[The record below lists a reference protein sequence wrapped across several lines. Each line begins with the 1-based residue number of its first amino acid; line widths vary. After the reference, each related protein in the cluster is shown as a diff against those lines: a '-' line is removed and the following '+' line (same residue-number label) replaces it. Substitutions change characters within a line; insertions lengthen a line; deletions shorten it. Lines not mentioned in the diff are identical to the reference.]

1 MKKTKIL
8 GILLS
13 VLLAV
18 SFAACAKTDNAPQ
31 GASSTGSVDGVLKS
45 YASGTLVVT
54 RGDNSELAFD
64 LSKATV
70 SCKNM
75 LSGDKL
81 TILYDGTIEGTDTS
95 GVTVTEIKDNGSA
108 APKEQTM
115 VGTVRNLTQHSLTL
129 KEPDGTEYSFNT
141 AGVRQAYKNGI
152 ENGNWV
158 QVKYVGEINGTDATG
173 VKVLE
178 IVDNDENIKKAQEPA
193 KVEIKAADEKVWA
206 TDTVH
211 VRESYTTDSNV
222 LGDLAP
228 GNEITRTGV
237 CDNGW
242 SRVNYNGKDAF
253 VYSQYLTTTQPASPS
268 APAPAK
274 PQPSPSQPAQP
285 SAQPTPKPT
294 PAPTPAP
301 APDPTPAPT
310 PEPTTAP
317 TPEPT
322 PEPTPA
328 PAPDPT
334 PEPTPEPEVK
344 TLTGYVVSYADGELV
359 VFANGADYPLNVTDA
374 QHSYVSGILTGNEVT
389 VTYTGDLQAYESVVV
404 LSVSDSELNAG
415 DRSVITGVIASASM
429 NTLDL
434 TTDDNTEI
442 MFETMNAEVNSQ
454 NYQVGARVSVTLDLS
469 QSVDTSNIFHALK
482 VDDAQ

>member
-8 GILLS
+8 GILLC

-18 SFAACAKTDNAPQ
+18 SFTACAKTDSAQQ

-54 RGDNSELAFD
+54 RNDGSELAFD

-70 SCKNM
+70 SCTNM
-75 LSGDKL
+75 LSGDKV

-95 GVTVTEIKDNGSA
+95 GVTVTEIKDKGSA

-141 AGVRQAYKNGI
+141 AGARQAYKNGI

-173 VKVLE
+173 VRVLE

-237 CDNGW
+237 CENGW

-268 APAPAK
+268 SPAPAK

-294 PAPTPAP
+294 PVPRRRQHRRQSRHRPRHQSQRQHRHQSQHQSQHQNRRQSPLPSLRSRPSPA
-301 APDPTPAPT
+301 
-310 PEPTTAP
+310 
-317 TPEPT
+317 
-322 PEPTPA
+322 
-328 PAPDPT
+328 
-334 PEPTPEPEVK
+334 
-344 TLTGYVVSYADGELV
+344 
-359 VFANGADYPLNVTDA
+359 
-374 QHSYVSGILTGNEVT
+374 
-389 VTYTGDLQAYESVVV
+389 
-404 LSVSDSELNAG
+404 
-415 DRSVITGVIASASM
+415 M
-429 NTLDL
+429 W
-434 TTDDNTEI
+434 
-442 MFETMNAEVNSQ
+442 
-454 NYQVGARVSVTLDLS
+454 
-469 QSVDTSNIFHALK
+469 
-482 VDDAQ
+482 

>member
-8 GILLS
+8 GILLC

-18 SFAACAKTDNAPQ
+18 SFTACAKTDNAQQ

-54 RGDNSELAFD
+54 RNDGSELAFD

-75 LSGDKL
+75 LSGDKV

-95 GVTVTEIKDNGSA
+95 GVTVTEIKDKGSA

-141 AGVRQAYKNGI
+141 AGARQAYKNGI

-173 VKVLE
+173 VRVLE

-206 TDTVH
+206 SDTVH

-237 CDNGW
+237 CENGW

-268 APAPAK
+268 SPAPAK

-294 PAPTPAP
+294 PVPTPAP
-301 APDPTPAPT
+301 APTPEPTPAPT
-310 PEPTTAP
+310 PEPT
-317 TPEPT
+317 
-322 PEPTPA
+322 PA
-328 PAPDPT
+328 PT

-359 VFANGADYPLNVTDA
+359 IFANGADYPLNVTDA

>member
-8 GILLS
+8 GILLC

-18 SFAACAKTDNAPQ
+18 SFTACAKTDNAQQ

-54 RGDNSELAFD
+54 RNDGSELAFD
-64 LSKATV
+64 LTKATV

-75 LSGDKL
+75 LSGDKV

-95 GVTVTEIKDNGSA
+95 GVTVTEIKDKGSA

-141 AGVRQAYKNGI
+141 AGARQAYKNGI

-173 VKVLE
+173 VRVLE

-206 TDTVH
+206 SDTVH

-237 CDNGW
+237 CENGW

-268 APAPAK
+268 SPAPAK

-294 PAPTPAP
+294 PVPTPA
-301 APDPTPAPT
+301 PAPT
-310 PEPTTAP
+310 PEPTPAP

-328 PAPDPT
+328 PT
-334 PEPTPEPEVK
+334 PEPTP
-344 TLTGYVVSYADGELV
+344 
-359 VFANGADYPLNVTDA
+359 
-374 QHSYVSGILTGNEVT
+374 
-389 VTYTGDLQAYESVVV
+389 
-404 LSVSDSELNAG
+404 
-415 DRSVITGVIASASM
+415 
-429 NTLDL
+429 
-434 TTDDNTEI
+434 
-442 MFETMNAEVNSQ
+442 
-454 NYQVGARVSVTLDLS
+454 
-469 QSVDTSNIFHALK
+469 
-482 VDDAQ
+482 

>member
-18 SFAACAKTDNAPQ
+18 SFTACAKIDNAPQ
-31 GASSTGSVDGVLKS
+31 GTAGTGSVDGVLKS
-45 YASGTLVVT
+45 YSSGVLVMT
-54 RGDNSELAFD
+54 RGDKSELTFD

-75 LSGDKL
+75 LSGDSI
-81 TILYDGTIEGTDTS
+81 TVLYDGAIEGTDTS

-115 VGTVRNLTQHSLTL
+115 VGTVQNLTQHSLTL
-129 KEPDGTEYSFNT
+129 KEPDGSEYTFTT
-141 AGVRQAYKNGI
+141 AGAKQVYKNGI

-158 QVKYVGEINGTDATG
+158 QVKYVGELSGNDAAG

-178 IVDNDENIKKAQEPA
+178 IVDNDENIKKAQEPD
-193 KVEIKAADEKVWA
+193 KVAIKAADEKVWA

-253 VYSQYLTTTQPASPS
+253 VYSKYLTTTQPAAPS
-268 APAPAK
+268 QPAPAK

-294 PAPTPAP
+294 PAPTPVP
-301 APDPTPAPT
+301 APDPTP
-310 PEPTTAP
+310 AP

-334 PEPTPEPEVK
+334 PEPTPEPTPAPEVK

-374 QHSYVSGILTGNEVT
+374 QHDYANGILTGNEVT
-389 VTYTGDLQAYESVVV
+389 VTYTGDLQAYETVVV
-404 LSVSDSELNAG
+404 LSVSDSALNAG

-442 MFETMNAEVNSQ
+442 TFETMNAEVNSQ